1 MTEKI
6 VPPSP
11 VIPPLDARGLMGQ
24 PFMLWTQQLTRTV
37 EELVAGGGGGGV
49 TVHADLTGLS
59 ADDHLQYHNDAR
71 GDARYYTKTLLNAGQ
86 LDTRYYTESEVDSF
100 IAGRAPVAHTHTASQ
115 VTDFSAA
122 VFAAGAITAPEMY
135 ARQVHFFYG
144 DYL

>member
-1 MTEKI
+1 MTEKL

-37 EELVAGGGGGGV
+37 EDLVAGGGGGGV
-49 TVHADLTGLS
+49 V
-59 ADDHLQYHNDAR
+59 
-71 GDARYYTKTLLNAGQ
+71 
-86 LDTRYYTESEVDSF
+86 V
-100 IAGRAPVAHTHTASQ
+100 HTHTASQ

-122 VFAAGAITAPEMY
+122 VFAAGAISAPEMY